1 MSPKST
7 TPEDFV
13 TNRNTR
19 LSEIMTPVKNLVTVK
34 EGIDLLKANNI
45 LQTSKKVKRGA
56 PEVSEGTLSAPFPFF
71 CFYSLKPPLYKWGFN
86 IR

>member
-1 MSPKST
+1 MDNSPSRIFALFHVTESST
-7 TPEDFV
+7 AQHEDFV

-45 LQTSKKVKRGA
+45 LQTSKKVGEKEGTR
-56 PEVSEGTLSAPFPFF
+56 SEGLIF
-71 CFYSLKPPLYKWGFN
+71 
-86 IR
+86 

>member
-1 MSPKST
+1 
-7 TPEDFV
+7 
-13 TNRNTR
+13 
-19 LSEIMTPVKNLVTVK
+19 VKNLVTVK

-71 CFYSLKPPLYKWGFN
+71 LFLFFKTP
-86 IR
+86 II

>member
-1 MSPKST
+1 MFPVTESST

-56 PEVSEGTLSAPFPFF
+56 PEVSEGP
-71 CFYSLKPPLYKWGFN
+71 
-86 IR
+86 IV